1 MSLSEVEETCLFR
14 YRHFNKNTAK
24 EILNKEI
31 WHSDVKNLND
41 PFEFPIILDWSEI
54 DKKDKVLLT
63 KYAMHF
69 DFLPIEEI
77 AYYCFHDKLDLL
89 HSIIDNNLRS
99 ASLAMKE
106 YYESLYV
113 CCFSKSLRDPLM
125 WSHYSDGMKG
135 LCIAYDKNILKKT
148 SEYKNLKPV
157 VYNKKPIEFL
167 FKDFRADKVSDEFKY
182 YDEVHKENRIAE
194 PRLIRLN
201 TFEHLYQKHERWA
214 YEGEVRNIVDL
225 DIPRSKRKDGALI
238 KYPSDAI
245 KAILVGCK
253 MKRVHLK
260 MVGKYCILNRL
271 PLYKVSPNK
280 IDYSIL
286 IEPLFQ
292 P

>member
-1 MSLSEVEETCLFR
+1 MSLSEVEDSCLFR
-14 YRHFNKNTAK
+14 YRHFNKNTVK

-31 WHSDVKNLND
+31 WHSDVNNLND

-54 DKKDKVLLT
+54 DRKDKSLLT

-69 DFLPIEEI
+69 DFLPLDEI
-77 AYYCFHDKLDLL
+77 TYYCLNDKLDLL
-89 HSIIDNNLRS
+89 HSIINDNLHG

-135 LCIAYDKNILKKT
+135 LCIAYDKNILKGT
-148 SEYKNLKPV
+148 NEYKNLNPV

-167 FKDFRADKVSDEFKY
+167 FKDFRADKISSEFKY

-225 DIPRSKRKDGALI
+225 DIPRSKRKDGALV

-253 MKRVHLK
+253 MKETKIK
-260 MVGKYCILNRL
+260 MIYKYCYYNKIS
-271 PLYKVSPNK
+271 LYIVSPDK
-280 IDYSIL
+280 RDYSIL
-286 IEPLFQ
+286 IKDLYIP
-292 P
+292 